1 MRIKPLLAADII
13 AGNKRHRRAPILAIA
28 AVSMLLV
35 GCSGGN
41 SGEPAAG
48 SDKTTTTSRSNKQ
61 ASPTGA
67 TGSSGAANATGGV
80 GASTTSTTLRTSST
94 TIKASSADTP
104 ADAAATST
112 TRAGVTTTTVV
123 GATTTTR
130 AAVTTTTTR
139 ATTTTT
145 RPVVPGAAAVTVS
158 KGPSTTG
165 CASGSACAYLDVL
178 LTDFTP
184 GQSVTVQC
192 SSTSGNPGSFS
203 ATIGPDGSFNTGL
216 ISPCKYGVAGQ
227 YVYATVGTVHSTHL
241 KW

>member
-1 MRIKPLLAADII
+1 MGIKPLLAADII

-48 SDKTTTTSRSNKQ
+48 SDKTTTTSRSSKQ

-67 TGSSGAANATGGV
+67 TGSSGATNATGGV

-104 ADAAATST
+104 ADPAATST

-130 AAVTTTTTR
+130 AA
-139 ATTTTT
+139 TTTT